1 MAGRIHLLS
10 IFALLV
16 PAAAAEL
23 PDLPDLPDLNVTHIS
38 RTPRY
43 PGYVLSYERV
53 PGSGGEAMPLVADPA
68 TGKPLSAE
76 EAAALQRWPE
86 VGEEV
91 TFTAT
96 ICNHGPRPSGKF
108 TYTWYIDGNVVARG
122 ESESLDGPALM
133 TDEVEEVEIGGQPF
147 RLAVRRPGTYTTV
160 ALKWPWQPG
169 RHYVRCDVDGDDR
182 VEELCEVNN
191 SVMDATDACS
201 FVMMT
206 DVYTYNHLASG
217 KNHWNSY
224 NFEDI
229 LKYHRDQMHRKFKT
243 SVHPKSPRGI
253 LEEIRIDA
261 VLVQATGERRDRIGG
276 MAKLRAGWDSH
287 WDFTGYAK
295 PADPPERRD
304 WFLTSQDWGLPHELG
319 HQLGLVDIYAFDT
332 EGGDGGNRV
341 KDANGDPILL
351 SHFSGL
357 HGMMRGHGDRH
368 FSEHSAVAL
377 NQQLGRRRGY
387 FGDYLWSVPKENV
400 VRILDAGGEP
410 VPGAELTFYQHKHR
424 YVEDKVVF
432 RGTTNAAGAFALPNR
447 DCLTFTTDNGYTI
460 HPNPYGQINVVGTN
474 GVFFIVVEA
483 RGRTAYV
490 WLPLTDLNLAY
501 WHGATERAVFDLETI
516 LPGDDAPRPVANFRQ
531 RPRDNGRVELL
542 WAAPAGAASYTVY
555 WRANHPPRWEV
566 APDGEGLTEP
576 SYVVPRT
583 GRYSVVAQLARGAR
597 TAFTEEQRVV
607 LLRQPSGICL
617 DDRGRRIVRDLGFTQ
632 PVMYQSDG
640 STIGIFGTFHL
651 GLRGGGDI
659 ARTEDGRLIVSAR
672 ERAPLRILDAD
683 GFPEAQVGS
692 FGDGALQFEDPTGVT
707 LDAAGRLWVC
717 DTGNGRVQVLDPRFE
732 QVVAM
737 GGRALGLQAP
747 MKVATLD
754 GERYVVADREAGR
767 LFVVRLNGAAIEKVA
782 EVALERPVSVTGA
795 GQRVFVAC
803 AGPDERS
810 GGRVVAYR
818 WADGALRPDALDLG
832 GVTVAQP
839 AGLVVDRK
847 QRELLIADRAIRQ
860 LHAVSL
866 R

>member
-1 MAGRIHLLS
+1 MLMAGRIHLLS

-16 PAAAAEL
+16 PVAAAE
-23 PDLPDLPDLNVTHIS
+23 LPDLPDLNVTHIS

-68 TGKPLSAE
+68 TGEPLSP
-76 EAAALQRWPE
+76 AAAARIQRWPE
-86 VGEEV
+86 PGEEV

-96 ICNHGPRPSGKF
+96 ICNHGSRPSGKF
-108 TYTWYIDGNVVARG
+108 TYTWYIDGNVVTRG
-122 ESESLDGPALM
+122 ECESLDGPSLM
-133 TDEVEEVEIGGQPF
+133 TNEVEEVEIGGQPF

-169 RHYVRCDVDGDDR
+169 RHYVRCDVDGNDQL
-182 VEELCEVNN
+182 EEICEVNN
-191 SVMDATDACS
+191 SVMDATDAPA

-206 DVYTYNHLASG
+206 DVYTYNHLATG

-243 SVHPKSPRGI
+243 SIHSKSPRGI
-253 LEEIRIDA
+253 REEIRIDEI
-261 VLVQATGERRDRIGG
+261 LVQAAGERRDRIGG

-295 PADPPERRD
+295 PEDPPERQD
-304 WFLTSQDWGLPHELG
+304 WFLKSQDWGLPHELG

-341 KDANGDPILL
+341 KDEHGDPILL

-400 VRILDAGGEP
+400 VRVLDAAGAP
-410 VPGAELTFYQHKHR
+410 VPEAKLTFYQHKHR

-432 RGTTNAAGAFALPNR
+432 RGTTNANGAFVLPNR

-483 RGRTAYV
+483 RGRTAYA
-490 WLPLTDLNLAY
+490 WLPLTDLNLAF
-501 WHGATERAVFDLETI
+501 WHGAKERAVFDLETI
-516 LPGDDAPRPVANFRQ
+516 LPAEDAPPPVANFRQ
-531 RPRDNGRVELL
+531 NTLASGRIELL
-542 WAAPAGAASYTVY
+542 WDAPVEAESYTVY

-566 APDGEGLTEP
+566 APDGEGLMEP
-576 SYVVPRT
+576 RYAVPRT
-583 GRYSVVAQLARGAR
+583 GRYSVAAQLAGGGR
-597 TAFTEEQRVV
+597 TAFTAEQRVV
-607 LLRQPSGICL
+607 LLREPSAVCL
-617 DDRGRRIVRDLGFTQ
+617 DERGRRIVRDLGFTQ
-632 PVMYQSDG
+632 PVMYRADG

-651 GLRGGGDI
+651 HLRGGGDV
-659 ARTEDGRLIVSAR
+659 ARAEDGRLIFSAR
-672 ERAPLRILDAD
+672 ARAPLRILDAD
-683 GFPEAQVGS
+683 GFPVAQVGS
-692 FGDGALQFEDPTGVT
+692 FGDGAMQFADPTGVT

-717 DTGNGRVQVLDPRFE
+717 DTGNGRVQVLSPGFDR
-732 QVVAM
+732 VVATA
-737 GGRALGLQAP
+737 GSALGFQAP

-767 LFVVRLNGAAIEKVA
+767 LFVVRLADGEIQKLA
-782 EVALERPVSVTGA
+782 EVPLERPVYVTHADG
-795 GQRVFVAC
+795 RVFVAC
-803 AGPDERS
+803 AGAGDRAP
-810 GGRVVAYR
+810 GRVVAYR
-818 WADGALRPDALDLG
+818 WEGGALRPMAFDLG
-832 GVTVAQP
+832 GVTVVAP

-847 QRELLIADRAIRQ
+847 RGELLIADRAMRQ
-860 LHAVSL
+860 LHTVSL